1 MQKTILKTQ
10 SATLKRENM
19 GKMTVDILYEF
30 INRHPNTSVSEIKA
44 KLNWSTGKVHSA
56 LRNLE
61 KSHLVKSRII
71 IKNGRTFKEI
81 YSTPWKELL
90 VD

>member
-1 MQKTILKTQ
+1 MQRTVLQTEKAIIEKLK
-10 SATLKRENM
+10 L
-19 GKMTVDILYEF
+19 GKISSDVIYDF
-30 INRHPNTSVSEIKA
+30 INKFPNTSVSEIVE
-44 KLNWSTGKVHSA
+44 KLGWSTGKVHQA
-56 LRNLE
+56 VQRLE
-61 KSHLVKSRII
+61 KKGLIKSRIV

>member
-1 MQKTILKTQ
+1 MQKTVLQTQ
-10 SATLKRENM
+10 SAILKREII

-30 INRHPNTSVSEIKA
+30 INKHPNTSVSEIKT

-61 KSHLVKSRII
+61 KSHLIKSKLVL
-71 IKNGRTFKEI
+71 KNGRSFKEI

-90 VD
+90 ID